1 MKRDITLAIIV
12 GFIIGVI
19 VALILTNLPKIVK
32 EGIKLQNSK
41 PIATPTIIQVQ
52 NTTSS
57 LDLTLDTPVNESI
70 SDTKIIEVSGSTKSH
85 TTVFIE
91 SEIDQITVESN
102 DTGAFTGKINLNE
115 GVNAIFLTV
124 YDEAGNSN
132 TKNLNIFYT
141 TEKL

>member
-12 GFIIGVI
+12 GFIFGVI

-32 EGIKLQNSK
+32 EGIKLQSSK
-41 PIATPTIIQVQ
+41 PIATPTIIQVK

-57 LDLTLDTPVNESI
+57 IELTVDSPKDESI
-70 SDTKIIEVSGSTKSH
+70 SDTKIIEVSGSTKPS

-91 SEIDQITVESN
+91 SEIDQMTVESN
-102 DTGAFTGKINLNE
+102 DSGGFAGKVILSE
-115 GVNAIFLTV
+115 GVNTIFLTV
-124 YDEAGNSN
+124 YDEAGNSI

>member
-1 MKRDITLAIIV
+1 MKRDIILAIIV

-32 EGIKLQNSK
+32 EGIKLQSSK
-41 PIATPTIIQVQ
+41 PIATPTVIQVK

-57 LDLTLDTPVNESI
+57 LELTLDLPKDESI
-70 SDTKIIEVSGSTKSH
+70 SDTKSIEVSGQTKASM
-85 TTVFIE
+85 TVFIE
-91 SEIDQITVESN
+91 SEIDQMTVESN
-102 DTGAFTGKINLNE
+102 DAGGFAAKINLSE
-115 GVNAIFLTV
+115 GVNTIFLTV

>member
-32 EGIKLQNSK
+32 EGIKLQSSK
-41 PIATPTIIQVQ
+41 PIATPTIIQVE

-57 LDLTLDTPVNESI
+57 FELTLNSPVNESI
-70 SDTKIIEVSGSTKSH
+70 SDTKIIAVSGTTKASM
-85 TTVFIE
+85 TVFIE
-91 SEIDQITVESN
+91 SEIDQMTVESN
-102 DTGAFTGKINLNE
+102 DSGAFAAKINLSE
-115 GVNAIFLTV
+115 GVNTIFLTV
-124 YDEAGNSN
+124 YDDAGNSN